1 MNEYDRLTHSKI
13 FIIDVN
19 ARVFLTDSDVRHLDL
34 LLGRLVN
41 CAFALV
47 NIDEL
52 DIDRRTVGEL
62 VALFSLT
69 CSKS

>member
-1 MNEYDRLTHSKI
+1 MNEYDRLTTPI

-19 ARVFLTDSDVRHLDL
+19 ACRVFLTDSDVRHLDL
-34 LLGRLVN
+34 LLVDWLIVR
-41 CAFALV
+41 FALV

-52 DIDRRTVGEL
+52 DIDRRTVGENLL
-62 VALFSLT
+62 VLT